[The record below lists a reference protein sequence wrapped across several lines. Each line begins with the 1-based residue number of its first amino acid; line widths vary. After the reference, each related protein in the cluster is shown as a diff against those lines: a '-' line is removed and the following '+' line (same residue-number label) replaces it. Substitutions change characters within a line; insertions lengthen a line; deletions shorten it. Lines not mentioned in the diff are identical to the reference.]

1 MMMMIIFLCF
11 DDCYMMIDDDGDV
24 LKFCHGAGS
33 VVFHLGGVIV
43 VGAVGPRLSL
53 HYSTTSSTAEGE
65 LTFHR
70 LHFFISLDFI
80 LKSTDVT

>member
-11 DDCYMMIDDDGDV
+11 DDCYMMIDDDDDV
-24 LKFCHGAGS
+24 LKFCHSAGS

-53 HYSTTSSTAEGE
+53 HYSTTSSTTEGE
-65 LTFHR
+65 LR
-70 LHFFISLDFI
+70 IMSLDFI
-80 LKSTDVT
+80 LKSSGVT

>member
-1 MMMMIIFLCF
+1 MMMMMIFLCF
-11 DDCYMMIDDDGDV
+11 DDCYMMIDDDDDV
-24 LKFCHGAGS
+24 LKFCHGASS

-65 LTFHR
+65 L
-70 LHFFISLDFI
+70 
-80 LKSTDVT
+80 

>member
-53 HYSTTSSTAEGE
+53 RCLTTSSTAEGE
-65 LTFHR
+65 LQVHL
-70 LHFFISLDFI
+70 LHFLMSVDFI
-80 LKSTDVT
+80 LKSTGVT

>member
-1 MMMMIIFLCF
+1 
-11 DDCYMMIDDDGDV
+11 MMIDDDGDV

-65 LTFHR
+65 L
-70 LHFFISLDFI
+70 
-80 LKSTDVT
+80 

>member
-1 MMMMIIFLCF
+1 MMMMMIFLCF

-65 LTFHR
+65 LR
-70 LHFFISLDFI
+70 IMSLDFI
-80 LKSTDVT
+80 LKSSGVT

>member
-1 MMMMIIFLCF
+1 MMMMMIFLCF

-53 HYSTTSSTAEGE
+53 YYSTTSSTAEGE
-65 LTFHR
+65 LQ
-70 LHFFISLDFI
+70 IMSLDFI
-80 LKSTDVT
+80 RKLSGVT